1 MILNKKYYILIFL
14 LSLIGFSACK
24 KADYKFGNL
33 VSPTDLTLTTVIAGV
48 DNANPYGAGSGNV
61 AITTSGSNA
70 ITYKIDFGDG
80 NIQMVPSGVITH
92 KFSNPGTNDYTI
104 TAIAIGTGGVTST
117 VSKKIKV
124 FVNFAIP
131 TAILQALTNGTS
143 KVWITDHD
151 APGHVGV
158 GPSDQFSPIWY
169 SADPNSRAACQ
180 YDDEI
185 TFSSDAN
192 NNVFMAIDTKGAAFA
207 IGAATAFYGFGGGD
221 GCYAINTG
229 GTKKLSFMDATS
241 ASTPA
246 ISTRIQF
253 FVPGNGFVNFGT
265 GGNMYE
271 ILSITPTQIH
281 LRNIGIDGNA
291 WYQKLKIK

>member
-1 MILNKKYYILIFL
+1 MILNKKYYFLIFL

-24 KADYKFGNL
+24 KAEYKFGSL

-61 AITTSGSNA
+61 AITTAASSA
-70 ITYKIDFGDG
+70 LTYKIDFGDG

-117 VSKKIKV
+117 ISKKIKV

-131 TAILQALTNGTS
+131 TEILQALTNGNS
-143 KVWITDHD
+143 KVWMTDHD

-158 GPSDQFSPIWY
+158 GPSDQFAPIWY

-192 NNVFMAIDTKGAAFA
+192 NNVFMAINNKGESFS
-207 IGAATAFYGFGGGD
+207 IGAATGFYGFSGGD

-265 GGNMYE
+265 GGTTYE
-271 ILSITPTQIH
+271 ILSITATQIH